1 MDEAPGAGPRIHHV
15 AIQVTDLERAEAF
28 YRTVFGLPVLDRRH
42 DGTGQL
48 RAVWLSAGGA
58 VVMLER
64 ELITGRREGSG
75 HVVVFASDDVAG
87 FSRRAEALGHP
98 IVARTGNTVYLA
110 DPDGHT
116 LGVSDYGFGAARSG
130 TASPASTDSRS
141 T

>member
-1 MDEAPGAGPRIHHV
+1 MDEPRAGGPSIHHV
-15 AIQVTDLERAEAF
+15 AIRVSDLARAEAF
-28 YRTVFGLPVLDRRH
+28 YRTVFELPVVDRRH
-42 DGTGQL
+42 DGTGAL
-48 RAVWLSAGGA
+48 RAVWLSAGGT

-98 IVARTGNTVYLA
+98 IVARTGSTVYVT

-116 LGVSDYGFGAARSG
+116 LGVSDYRFGGTRSPI
-130 TASPASTDSRS
+130 ASPASTDSRS